1 MPKGYSR
8 LQIYLH
14 WIIFVLVALQFILSD
29 YIADAWFKYV
39 ETSEFQFSALV
50 ASHVAGGV
58 LVLLLTLWRL
68 MVRRKRGAP
77 AMPEGESAAQQA
89 VAHGMH
95 HSLYLLLIL
104 MPLTGLA
111 AWFGD
116 IGLAASVHF
125 YLKFA
130 LIALIVLHVAA
141 ALYHQFVVKDNL
153 IDRMR
158 TPDTE

>member
-1 MPKGYSR
+1 MPKGFSR
-8 LQIYLH
+8 LQIRLH

-29 YIADAWFKYV
+29 YIAEAWFKYV
-39 ETSEFQFSALV
+39 DTSEFQFSALI

-58 LVLLLTLWRL
+58 LILVLTLWRL
-68 MVRRKRGAP
+68 MVRRKRGTP
-77 AMPEGESAAQQA
+77 ALPEMESPAQKAA
-89 VAHGMH
+89 AHGTH
-95 HSLYLLLIL
+95 HTLYLLLIL

-116 IGLAASVHF
+116 IRLAASVHF

-130 LIALIVLHVAA
+130 LIALIALHVAA
-141 ALYHQFVVKDNL
+141 ALYHQFVLKNNL

-158 TPDTE
+158 TPDTD